1 MGFVDE
7 GERATAKRL
16 YDLSCKFMYQEA
28 ESLEKRREEFF
39 ENFNSEE

>member
-7 GERATAKRL
+7 GERATAKPL

-28 ESLEKRREEFF
+28 EKLQQRREEFF
-39 ENFNSEE
+39 ENFNGEE